1 MKELGGLLE
10 QIRKSKNISKQEL
23 CRRTGWNSG
32 YIYKLENN
40 LNRPSIDNVQK
51 YCQAIG
57 IDMSML
63 FYYAE
68 AEEKHKKID
77 LTISDLDS
85 YKLVCEKNIN

>member
-1 MKELGGLLE
+1 MKGLGGLLE

-32 YIYKLENN
+32 YVYKLENN

-57 IDMSML
+57 IEMSML

-68 AEEKHKKID
+68 AEEKHTDVNLKISEID
-77 LTISDLDS
+77 N
-85 YKLVCEKNIN
+85 YKLVSEKK

>member
-1 MKELGGLLE
+1 MKGLGGLLE

-32 YIYKLENN
+32 YVYKLENN
-40 LNRPSIDNVQK
+40 LNHPSIDNVQK

-57 IDMSML
+57 IEMSML

-68 AEEKHKKID
+68 SEEKHEKIN
-77 LTISDLDS
+77 LKISELDN
-85 YKLVCEKNIN
+85 YKLVSEKK